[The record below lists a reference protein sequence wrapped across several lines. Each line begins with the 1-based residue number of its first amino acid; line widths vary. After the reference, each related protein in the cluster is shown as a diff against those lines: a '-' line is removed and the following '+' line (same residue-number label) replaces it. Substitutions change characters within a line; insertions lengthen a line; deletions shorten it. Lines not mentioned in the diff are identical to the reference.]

1 MNGANLIHSKPIRYH
16 SSATSY
22 VHDAPLSEAQDY
34 TESYVSTKQ
43 VIEKLGKER
52 NFPKLKIFE
61 PPKETMKASYETI

>member
-34 TESYVSTKQ
+34 TKQ

-52 NFPKLKIFE
+52 NFPKLKILE
-61 PPKETMKASYETI
+61 PPFETMKASYGTI